1 MNKLVVMMAAVC
13 VSLVV
18 ASTVLAGAGKV
29 AYTVHNMSST
39 NPGGL
44 NRFIASNNEDQIC
57 IFCHTP
63 HNARPSVPLWN
74 KVMPGQAFNMY
85 TTASLSP
92 AARAVTAPGPESLLC
107 LSCHDGRTA
116 INVLHNAR
124 STATTA
130 TGSKGI
136 EYVVDIGGSFSDATT
151 PANTAEGLP
160 AGVGL
165 SIGMFGFGGTYGANL
180 GKIGGPDTTDMNQ
193 LTYGGNL
200 MDDHPISFS
209 YDAAQGN
216 KPTKLNSRAVVSSNS
231 SYAIRFFGP
240 TNRLECSSCHD
251 PHVPYG
257 MDRMGTTGVGDVKL
271 RPFLVM
277 DNTGSAL
284 CFACHNK

>member
-1 MNKLVVMMAAVC
+1 MNKIVTVVVLGLLLVVT
-13 VSLVV
+13 
-18 ASTVLAGAGKV
+18 STVFAGPGKV

-39 NPGGL
+39 NPGGI
-44 NRFIASNNEDQIC
+44 NRFIQSSTEDQIC

-63 HNARPSVPLWN
+63 HNARPAVPLWN

-85 TTASLSP
+85 TSSNSLSP
-92 AARAVTAPGPESLLC
+92 AAKGVTAPGPESLLC

-116 INVLHNAR
+116 VNVLHNTR
-124 STATTA
+124 SASATA
-130 TGSKGI
+130 TGTFGT
-136 EYVVDIGGSFSDATT
+136 ERVVSMDMLGVSDPST
-151 PANTAEGLP
+151 PANTLEGLA

-165 SIGMFGFGGTYGANL
+165 TIGQFGFGNYGPNIGKL
-180 GKIGGPDTTDMNQ
+180 GDGSSLSDS
-193 LTYGGNL
+193 TYGGNL

-209 YDAAQGN
+209 YNAAQAS
-216 KPTKLNSRAVVSSNS
+216 KPAKLNSLAAVGANS